1 MMFLSVSSSFAILCP
16 ICAQIYNHGDLY
28 TSSISFGHNMNEDRK
43 RNFTDA
49 FITNAKALADKT
61 GKVQTTEYHDT
72 KINGLRLRVSA
83 TGGKSWSL
91 RYRANGKHRRMSLGK
106 IGIVSLADAR
116 NAARQVIADVSNDGD
131 PVLEK
136 QLAKASENENMELRT
151 ITQIGEWYF
160 QECAV
165 GRHRPNARGAKKQS
179 TIQMEVN
186 YFNRC
191 IVPALGDFELDDL
204 TRAHIQKFVNGLAKK
219 VDPKTGNETG
229 SNSAAI
235 KCKVI
240 LHSLYNFAMRNDLV
254 EKNPVQF
261 VAVAPI
267 PSRERVLTEKE
278 LQIVWNTFQPPVDI
292 KGLGTSPTICYI
304 ILLCIVTLQRRGE
317 VAGMT
322 MDELD
327 LENKLWTI
335 PSSRTKNKRTH
346 VVPLSDLATE
356 IIEKALAIR
365 TEESVYVFPSTKVG
379 IDEAIDP
386 HSATR
391 AFARFRKAVGLENI
405 HIHDLRRTGATMMT
419 GEKLGVPRF
428 IVSKILNHAGD
439 SGGAAV
445 TTGVYDR
452 NEYLKEKRGALKA
465 WNILMLSIV

>member
-1 MMFLSVSSSFAILCP
+1 MI
-16 ICAQIYNHGDLY
+16 
-28 TSSISFGHNMNEDRK
+28 TDRE

-49 FITNAKALADKT
+49 FINSAEALPSKN
-61 GKVQTTEYHDT
+61 GKLAVTEYRDT
-72 KINGLRLRVSA
+72 KVKGLSLRVTP
-83 TGGKSWSL
+83 TGAKSWTY
-91 RYRANGKHRRMSLGK
+91 RYRANGKQKRLSLGK
-106 IGIVSLADAR
+106 VGIISLADAR
-116 NAARQVIADVSNDGD
+116 NSARQVIADVSNDGD

-136 QLAKASENENMELRT
+136 QLAKASENENMELKT
-151 ITQIGEWYF
+151 ITQVGEWYF

-165 GRHRPNARGAKKQS
+165 GRHRPNARGAKKKS

-219 VDPKTGNETG
+219 VDPKTGKEKG
-229 SNSAAI
+229 SNSAAV

-278 LQIVWNTFQPPVDI
+278 LRIVWSTFQPPVDI
-292 KGLGTSPTICYI
+292 QGLGTSPTICYI
-304 ILLCIVTLQRRGE
+304 IQLCIVTLQRRGE

-322 MDELD
+322 LDELD

-335 PSSRTKNKRTH
+335 PSTRTKNKRTH
-346 VVPLSDLATE
+346 VVPLSDLALE
-356 IIEKALAIR
+356 IIQKALAVR
-365 TEESVYVFPSTKVG
+365 TQESVYVFPTTKAGV
-379 IDEAIDP
+379 DEPIDP

-391 AFARFRKAVGLENI
+391 AFARFRKAVGLENM

-419 GEKLGVPRF
+419 GEKFGFPRF

-439 SGGAAV
+439 TGGAAI

-452 NEYLKEKRGALKA
+452 NEYLKEKREALYEWSVMLEGYLQSTLGA
-465 WNILMLSIV
+465 NNV

>member
-1 MMFLSVSSSFAILCP
+1 M
-16 ICAQIYNHGDLY
+16 
-28 TSSISFGHNMNEDRK
+28 TTDRE

-49 FITNAKALADKT
+49 FVNSAEALPAKNGKLA
-61 GKVQTTEYHDT
+61 VTEYRDT
-72 KINGLRLRVSA
+72 KVKGLSLRVTP
-83 TGGKSWSL
+83 TGAKSWTY
-91 RYRANGKHRRMSLGK
+91 RYRANGKQKRLSLGK
-106 IGIVSLADAR
+106 IGIISLADAR
-116 NAARQVIADVSNDGD
+116 NSARQVIADVSNDGD

-136 QLAKASENENMELRT
+136 QLAKASENENMELKT
-151 ITQIGEWYF
+151 ITQVGEWYF

-179 TIQMEVN
+179 TIHMEVN

-219 VDPKTGNETG
+219 VDPKTGKETG
-229 SNSAAI
+229 SNSAAV

-278 LQIVWNTFQPPVDI
+278 LRIVWNTFQPPVDI
-292 KGLGTSPTICYI
+292 QGLGTSPAICYI
-304 ILLCIVTLQRRGE
+304 IQLCIVTLQRRGE

-322 MDELD
+322 LDELD
-327 LENKLWTI
+327 LEHKLWTI

-346 VVPLSDLATE
+346 VVPLSDLALE
-356 IIEKALAIR
+356 IIRKALAVR
-365 TEESVYVFPSTKVG
+365 TQESVYVFSTTKAGV
-379 IDEAIDP
+379 DEAIDP

-391 AFARFRKAVGLENI
+391 AFARFRKAVGLENM

-419 GEKLGVPRF
+419 GEKLSVARF

-439 SGGAAV
+439 TGGAAI

-452 NEYLKEKRGALKA
+452 NEYLKEKREALNA
-465 WNILMLSIV
+465 WAYNVHKCKI

>member
-1 MMFLSVSSSFAILCP
+1 
-16 ICAQIYNHGDLY
+16 
-28 TSSISFGHNMNEDRK
+28 MNRGLAVTTERE

-49 FITNAKALADKT
+49 FINSAEALPSKN
-61 GKVQTTEYHDT
+61 GKLAVTEYRDS
-72 KINGLRLRVSA
+72 KVKGLSLRVTP
-83 TGGKSWSL
+83 TGAKSWTY
-91 RYRANGKHRRMSLGK
+91 RYRANGKQKRLSLGK
-106 IGIVSLADAR
+106 IGVISLADAR

-136 QLAKASENENMELRT
+136 QLAKASENKNMQLRT
-151 ITQIGEWYF
+151 ITQVGEWYF

-179 TIQMEVN
+179 TIKMEVN

-219 VDPKTGNETG
+219 VDPKTGKETG
-229 SNSAAI
+229 SNSAAV

-278 LQIVWNTFQPPVDI
+278 LQIVWNTFQPPVDV

-346 VVPLSDLATE
+346 VVPLSDLALE

-365 TEESVYVFPSTKVG
+365 TEESVYVFPSTKAG

-391 AFARFRKAVGLENI
+391 AFARFRQAVGLENM

-419 GEKLGVPRF
+419 GEKLSIPRF

-439 SGGAAV
+439 TGRAAV

-452 NEYLKEKRGALKA
+452 NEYLKEKREALIRWQK
-465 WNILMLSIV
+465 LIVNSLTL

>member
-1 MMFLSVSSSFAILCP
+1 
-16 ICAQIYNHGDLY
+16 
-28 TSSISFGHNMNEDRK
+28 MNRGLAVTTERE

-49 FITNAKALADKT
+49 FINSAEALPSKN
-61 GKVQTTEYHDT
+61 GKLAVTEYRDS
-72 KINGLRLRVSA
+72 KVKGLSLRVTP
-83 TGGKSWSL
+83 TGAKSWTY
-91 RYRANGKHRRMSLGK
+91 RYRANGKQKRLSLGK
-106 IGIVSLADAR
+106 IGIISLADAR

-136 QLAKASENENMELRT
+136 QLAKASDNENMELRT
-151 ITQIGEWYF
+151 ITQVGEWYF

-165 GRHRPNARGAKKQS
+165 GRHRPNARRAKKQS

-219 VDPKTGNETG
+219 VDPKTGKETG
-229 SNSAAI
+229 SNSAAV

-322 MDELD
+322 IDELD

-346 VVPLSDLATE
+346 VVPLSDLAIE
-356 IIEKALAIR
+356 IIEKALAIG
-365 TEESVYVFPSTKVG
+365 TEESVYVFPSTKAG

-391 AFARFRKAVGLENI
+391 AFARFRQAVGLENMN
-405 HIHDLRRTGATMMT
+405 IHDLRRTGATMMT

-439 SGGAAV
+439 TGGAAI

-452 NEYLKEKRGALKA
+452 NEYLKEKREALQR
-465 WNILMLSIV
+465 WSDLIIV